1 MGSPLITQ
9 GVKVTT
15 RCDDCGGALIRDI
28 GQFIDG
34 GQVWWGTEGRCQA
47 CPTAWCEQDSGG
59 TTPEEIRQALL
70 AKHGPARL
78 RLAGPESSLVPVLHA
93 LRETHGLSLAQARAM
108 ADELKTTGLVGTL
121 VEMELVA
128 AGLRRRSVA
137 ATVEPAAD

>member
-1 MGSPLITQ
+1 M
-9 GVKVTT
+9 
-15 RCDDCGGALIRDI
+15 IRDI

-78 RLAGPESSLVPVLHA
+78 RLAGPESSLVPVLHV

-137 ATVEPAAD
+137 AAVEPAAD

>member
-1 MGSPLITQ
+1 M
-9 GVKVTT
+9 KVTT
-15 RCDDCGGALIRDI
+15 RCDDCGGVLIRDI

-47 CPTAWCEQDSGG
+47 CPTAWCEQDGGG

-78 RLAGPESSLVPVLHA
+78 RLAGPESSLVPFLHA

-108 ADELKTTGLVGTL
+108 ADELKATGLVGTL

-137 ATVEPAAD
+137 ATVEPTAD

>member
-1 MGSPLITQ
+1 MITQ
-9 GVKVTT
+9 GMKVTT
-15 RCDDCGGALIRDI
+15 RCDDCGGVLIRDI
-28 GQFIDG
+28 GQFIDR
-34 GQVWWGTEGRCQA
+34 GQVWWGTEGRCRT

-70 AKHGPARL
+70 AEHGPARL
-78 RLAGPESSLVPVLHA
+78 RLAGPESSPVPVLHA

-108 ADELKTTGLVGTL
+108 ADELRTTGLVGTL
-121 VEMELVA
+121 VEMEHVA

>member
-1 MGSPLITQ
+1 M
-9 GVKVTT
+9 
-15 RCDDCGGALIRDI
+15 LIRDI

-78 RLAGPESSLVPVLHA
+78 RLAGPESSLVPVLHV

-137 ATVEPAAD
+137 AAVEPAAD

>member
-1 MGSPLITQ
+1 MR
-9 GVKVTT
+9 VTT
-15 RCDDCGGALIRDI
+15 RCDDCGGVLIRDI

-47 CPTAWCEQDSGG
+47 CPAAWCEQDSGG

-93 LRETHGLSLAQARAM
+93 LRETHGLALAQARAM

>member
-1 MGSPLITQ
+1 M
-9 GVKVTT
+9 KVTT
-15 RCDDCGGALIRDI
+15 RCDDCGGVLIRDI

-78 RLAGPESSLVPVLHA
+78 RLAGPESSLVPVLHV

-137 ATVEPAAD
+137 AAVEPAAD